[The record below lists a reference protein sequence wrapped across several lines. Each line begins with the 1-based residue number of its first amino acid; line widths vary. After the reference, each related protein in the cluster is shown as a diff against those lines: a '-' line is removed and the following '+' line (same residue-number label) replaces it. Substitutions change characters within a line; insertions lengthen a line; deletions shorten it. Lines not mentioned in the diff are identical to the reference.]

1 MKSNTRFSHT
11 GDELQNRYCS
21 VVSAAVVGG
30 TALVGGAMQAN
41 AAKKAASSQSKAA
54 SAAADSTLQAARES
68 NALNWTMYQQQLQN
82 QKPYMQGGQTAYAAL
97 LGGMGLQVPTGSGVA
112 GSASGGYGLSP
123 DDPSYGM
130 PLDNGAG
137 GGTGAG
143 YSTYIDGIGE
153 IGVQDLNA
161 DNNALQN
168 AAFAYKNKFSDSFTP
183 SDITLDPSYQFRLQQ
198 GMRALENSAAA
209 RGLTGS
215 GQNLA
220 DIQDYAQGLAS
231 TEYGNAWN
239 RYQTEQTNLFNR
251 LSSLAGTGQTATNTA
266 GQAAQQAGQ
275 TIGSNTMS
283 GAQNAAGWMTQGANA
298 SAAGTINSAG
308 AWANGLTGA
317 ANGMVGVNY
326 LSNGKLW

>member
-130 PLDNGAG
+130 PLDNGVV
-137 GGTGAG
+137 GTGTG

-161 DNNALQN
+161 DNNSLQN
-168 AAFAYKNKFSDSFTP
+168 AAFKYKNKFSDSFTP

-198 GMRALENSAAA
+198 GMRALESSAAA

-220 DIQDYAQGLAS
+220 DIHEYAQGLAS

-251 LSSLAGTGQTATNTA
+251 LSSLAGTGQTATGAANSAAQSVGNTIGNTTTA
-266 GQAAQQAGQ
+266 GAQAAG
-275 TIGSNTMS
+275 N
-283 GAQNAAGWMTQGANA
+283 WMTQGANA
-298 SAAGTINSAG
+298 SAAGTINAAN
-308 AWANGLTGA
+308 AWSNSLTGA
-317 ANGMVGVNY
+317 ANGVVGVNY